1 VHRLLVLLL
10 AVGVV
15 LAGLTVAQAPVAE
28 AAAPKATAVRGFAL
42 PDQLQPGQVVRDR
55 FRVTGPKRRPVVIQH
70 RAPGQ
75 RWQTVQRARTTG
87 TRQVLVRA
95 TVVRSGDGWV
105 WKAWLQDKRWTT
117 IARTTETVH
126 EFRVRVPARGRWD
139 AAGSRTES
147 VSVDTRPPPAPGTSI
162 RPSRSQQVLV
172 ADRTSGVRGT
182 YRRFEWRP
190 AEERWAR
197 VGSSQAVFGY
207 GGVVAGSRRVQDTGT
222 TPAGTYRL
230 LYAFGAGDPGTAM
243 RYRPVTDC
251 SHWVLDRD
259 AADYNR
265 WRESCTRRP
274 RDGEHL
280 QTYVQRGLYR
290 HAVVTSFNY
299 DDPRVRSG
307 AGSGGAIFLHY
318 ATQYTGG
325 CVGLTSMAELTRTVR
340 WLDPDKRPLIVIK
353 R

>member
-1 VHRLLVLLL
+1 MRPALVLVV
-10 AVGVV
+10 AVGLMMV
-15 LAGLTVAQAPVAE
+15 GLTTGPTLTAVAVPRQPTV
-28 AAAPKATAVRGFAL
+28 VRGFVL
-42 PDQLQPGQVVRDR
+42 PDQLRAGGVARDWVR
-55 FRVTGPKRRPVVIQH
+55 VSGPRRRPVVLQQ
-70 RAPGQ
+70 REPGQ

-87 TRQVLVRA
+87 RRQVLVRVM
-95 TVVRSGDGWV
+95 VVRVDDQWV
-105 WKAWLQDKRWTT
+105 WKARLRDKRWTT
-117 IARTTETVH
+117 TTPTAGTVR
-126 EFRVRVPARGRWD
+126 EFRVRLPARGRWD
-139 AAGSRTES
+139 AADSRAES
-147 VSVDTRPPPAPGTSI
+147 VSVDTRPPPAPGTRI

-190 AEERWAR
+190 DEERWAA
-197 VGSSQAVFGY
+197 VGSSRAVFGY
-207 GGVVAGSRRVQDTGT
+207 GGVVAGNRRVQDTGT

-230 LYAFGAGDPGTAM
+230 LHAFGVGDPGTAM
-243 RYRPVTDC
+243 LYRQVTGC
-251 SHWVLDRD
+251 SYWVLDRD

-265 WRESCTRRP
+265 WRESCTRPP

-280 QTYVQRGLYR
+280 QTYVQQGLYR

-318 ATQYTGG
+318 ATRHTGG

-340 WLDPDKRPLIVIK
+340 WLDPDKNPLIVI
-353 R
+353 RR